1 MYSWIGVLILYFWSF
16 FKCLL
21 GNSIFFKNCERV
33 GSRKNFFF
41 RIGIWSKVIKLVRN
55 LSVSSHAQKALY
67 FNDSFTGN
75 KKLKNMFHLL
85 TLNIIFENNAYTR
98 RKQCVLPGATFYP
111 KINVIH
117 PPQSFLTP
125 AFVIFQ
131 RNTPFETSPHFL
143 FMSIDDTSH
152 RTLFLSKVLA
162 CSLFPHTSQHPSS
175 TLLRPVANRFCR

>member
-1 MYSWIGVLILYFWSF
+1 M
-16 FKCLL
+16 
-21 GNSIFFKNCERV
+21 
-33 GSRKNFFF
+33 GSRKNSFF

-67 FNDSFTGN
+67 FYDSFTGN

-98 RKQCVLPGATFYP
+98 RKQCVSLCATFYP
-111 KINVIH
+111 KTNVIH

-131 RNTPFETSPHFL
+131 RNTPFETSPYFFL
-143 FMSIDDTSH
+143 FMSIDDASH

-162 CSLFPHTSQHPSS
+162 CSLFLHTSQHPSS